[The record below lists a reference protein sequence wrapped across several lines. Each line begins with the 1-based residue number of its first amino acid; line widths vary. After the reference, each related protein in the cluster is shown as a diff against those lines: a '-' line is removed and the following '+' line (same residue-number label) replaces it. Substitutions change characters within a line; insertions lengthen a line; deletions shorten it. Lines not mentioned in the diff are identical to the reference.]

1 MILKRGVFAYFAM
14 YLDDEG
20 VKDEEDGVG
29 GPPEHHGGGLT
40 WPRRPGLGS
49 SG

>member
-1 MILKRGVFAYFAM
+1 M

-20 VKDEEDGVG
+20 VKDEEEGIG
-29 GPPEHHGGGLT
+29 GAPEHHGGGLT
-40 WPRRPGLGS
+40 WPHVASEARFGTFR